1 MKIRNKIFAG
11 SLLLLIAMAGVSCKK
26 YLDINQNPL
35 SAEKVEAKL
44 LFGYA
49 VTAWDVSKNSGD
61 NYIALGFLGQT
72 LSSGG
77 DFSENWGS
85 SNLYNISTNIIG
97 NGWKVYYSTAGFNL
111 KQAIKAAESA
121 KPVNNNGAAQCKIIL
136 AQILF
141 EATTLFGDVPYTE
154 AYDIDKFPYP
164 KYDAQK
170 DVLESLLKLL
180 DEANAQIDVNSP
192 DKIEDYDVFYGGE
205 MAQWKKLA
213 NSIKFKILL
222 TMVDKDPSKAAAIG
236 ALAQAP
242 ASMIASPADNF
253 RVLYTE
259 NTNNENPKY
268 RLFLG
273 TNPFTYASKIVTD
286 WMVPKND
293 PRLPK
298 FFDIPAGETQYIGV
312 PANVDADEHT
322 SLISTYLFRKTA
334 PSLIISYQ
342 EMSFLEAEVYARG
355 IGVAKNLA
363 TAQTLY
369 KQGLEAS
376 MKFYEADPDKIDIYL
391 NGKAAVD
398 AVAATPSTPAIPAQ
412 PAIPATLVNLL
423 TAADPVK
430 EIHMEQWIDLMD
442 RPLDAFWQWRRSGPD
457 GSEVPLL
464 TVPYGATAG
473 PLFRRLTLS
482 DDEIRS
488 NPNIPNPQPK
498 YTDKVWFD
506 L

>member
-1 MKIRNKIFAG
+1 MKIRNKIFAS
-11 SLLLLIAMAGVSCKK
+11 SLLLLVAIAGMSCKK
-26 YLDINQNPL
+26 YLDINKNPL

-136 AQILF
+136 AQLLF
-141 EATTLFGDVPYTE
+141 EGTTLFGDVPYSQ
-154 AYDIDKFPYP
+154 AFDINQFPYP

-180 DEANAQIDVNSP
+180 DEANAQIDVANTT
-192 DKIEDYDVFYGGE
+192 KIADYDIFYGGV
-205 MAQWKKLA
+205 MANWKKLA
-213 NSIKFKILL
+213 NSIKFKILM

-236 ALAQAP
+236 ALVQAP
-242 ASMIASPADNF
+242 ATMIASPADNF
-253 RVLYTE
+253 RVLYSG
-259 NTNNENPKY
+259 NTNNENPKF
-268 RLFLG
+268 RLFG
-273 TNPFTYASKIVTD
+273 GQNPFTYANKTVTD
-286 WMVPKND
+286 WMVRKND

-298 FFDIPAGETQYIGV
+298 YFDRPAGETNYIGV

-322 SLISTYLFRKTA
+322 SLISTYLYRKTA
-334 PSLIISYQ
+334 PSLIFSFQ
-342 EMSFLEAEVYARG
+342 EMLFLQAEVYARG
-355 IGVAKNLA
+355 IGVPKNLT
-363 TAQTLY
+363 TANTLY
-369 KQGLEAS
+369 KNALQAAFT
-376 MKFYEADPDKIDIYL
+376 FYEADPAKVSAYMTPGGGL
-391 NGKAAVD
+391 VD
-398 AVAATPSTPAIPAQ
+398 LT
-412 PAIPATLVNLL
+412 

-430 EIHMEQWIDLMD
+430 EIHMEQWIDMMD
-442 RPLDAFWQWRRSGPD
+442 RPLEAFLQWRRSGPD

-464 TVPYGATAG
+464 TVPFGATAG
-473 PLFRRLTLS
+473 PLFRRLPLS
-482 DDEIRS
+482 DDEIRA

>member
-11 SLLLLIAMAGVSCKK
+11 SLFLLIAMAGVSCKK
-26 YLDINQNPL
+26 YLDINSNPL
-35 SAEKVEAKL
+35 SASKVEAKL

-61 NYIALGFLGQT
+61 NYIALGFLAQT

-121 KPVNNNGAAQCKIIL
+121 KPVNNNGAAQCKIVL

-141 EATTLFGDVPYTE
+141 EATSLFGDVPYSE

-164 KYDAQK
+164 KYDGQK

-180 DEANAQIDVNSP
+180 DEANAQIDVASTE
-192 DKIEDYDVFYGGE
+192 KIGDYDVFYSGD
-205 MAQWKKLA
+205 MSKWKKLA

-242 ASMIASPADNF
+242 GSMIASAAENF

-259 NTNNENPKY
+259 ATNNENPKY

-273 TNPFTYASKIVTD
+273 TNPFTYANKTVVD

-298 FFDIPAGETQYIGV
+298 FFDIPAGATGYIGV
-312 PANVDADEHT
+312 PANVDADPKT
-322 SLISTYLFRKTA
+322 SLISKYLYRKTA
-334 PSLIISYQ
+334 PSLIISFQ
-342 EMSFLEAEVYARG
+342 EMSFLQAEVYARG
-355 IGVAKNLA
+355 IGVPKNLA
-363 TAQTLY
+363 TAQTLF
-369 KQGLEAS
+369 KQGLQAS
-376 MKFYEADPDKIDIYL
+376 MEFYQADP
-391 NGKAAVD
+391 AAI
-398 AVAATPSTPAIPAQ
+398 STYMAPGGP
-412 PAIPATLVNLL
+412 LVNLV

-442 RPLDAFWQWRRSGPD
+442 RPMDAFWQWRRSGPD

-464 TVPYGATAG
+464 TVPFGATAG
-473 PLFRRLTLS
+473 PLFRRLPLS
-482 DDEIRS
+482 DDEIRA